1 MTIWILIDCIV
12 QVRLQYSSCVGGA
25 RVGKL
30 VKDMDLFAAIILYKH
45 IRNPLIPIGEQ
56 DAFTAHKCMTLR
68 MDHLHIKEKIR
79 YFIFRPSL

>member
-1 MTIWILIDCIV
+1 MIFYWIWIDFNV

-79 YFIFRPSL
+79 YFIC